1 MEEKR
6 KQAGLLRNSSA
17 KKARQKKEVLENTP
31 GTNIPN
37 RFDAEVVKFAIKWN
51 TTVASLA
58 EWMKMYG
65 ETIELVQQIQNPSD
79 EQLNDFVSS
88 ADFYGI
94 NNKQVLPLLIQAA
107 VLDQKYMIYT
117 TRINITKVDKELAA
131 LIRPTWHTGNDPIK
145 LNTLLTSADEGK
157 VSVKVIRG
165 YWFEHPT
172 EITVNMEL
180 VLEFIELAKKHQM
193 FEPITPHLPPTAL
206 YCATTQPS
214 VNFAAN
220 QGWLEQGTVP
230 VTAEQ
235 ANYSLKRYIN
245 EHHVVGMILSTE
257 NFTASPTLSG
267 VNRYMGHYLKTEL
280 QQKVADMLLE
290 YEAQPNTDQ
299 DTIDAY
305 DTLIDGEQYDVVDG
319 RIFGRGI
326 QGVHESTKHNGFY
339 MVAPTEAA
347 AIECR

>member
-1 MEEKR
+1 MEKILAKELQGLPGKYNPPARLQKIVLQGTQIFGLHLNKKDKIHSQMMEDKR
-6 KQAGLLRNSSA
+6 KQAGLLRNSTA
-17 KKARQKKEVLENTP
+17 KKARKKKEVLENTP

-107 VLDQKYMIYT
+107 VLDQKYMIDT

-165 YWFEHPT
+165 YWF
-172 EITVNMEL
+172 
-180 VLEFIELAKKHQM
+180 
-193 FEPITPHLPPTAL
+193 
-206 YCATTQPS
+206 
-214 VNFAAN
+214 
-220 QGWLEQGTVP
+220 
-230 VTAEQ
+230 
-235 ANYSLKRYIN
+235 
-245 EHHVVGMILSTE
+245 
-257 NFTASPTLSG
+257 
-267 VNRYMGHYLKTEL
+267 
-280 QQKVADMLLE
+280 
-290 YEAQPNTDQ
+290 
-299 DTIDAY
+299 
-305 DTLIDGEQYDVVDG
+305 
-319 RIFGRGI
+319 
-326 QGVHESTKHNGFY
+326 
-339 MVAPTEAA
+339 
-347 AIECR
+347 